1 MKKFLAFLLAAGM
14 LTGIAACGTTKDND
28 TTTSSEKPSETTAG
42 SEDPGDD
49 FSELYGSGSS
59 KDV

>member
-28 TTTSSEKPSETTAG
+28 TTTSSEKPSETTARRL
-42 SEDPGDD
+42 PKNWKTH
-49 FSELYGSGSS
+49 LPSS
-59 KDV
+59 KSRR